1 MEIKFEQTIVALL
14 AIQVILLFMTYSIVS
29 DYIEEDEDK
38 DKTYYQDSCS
48 CYCDYPY
55 YYYGYDDVY
64 IAEGD
69 SDRASEDNTTSDN
82 NTEEE

>member
-55 YYYGYDDVY
+55 YYGYDDVY